1 MRNSSLTRIV
11 VTGGAGQ
18 LAQCLKPYF
27 PFAEYPTKKEL
38 NVADQGSCKAY
49 FSTRSVEL
57 ILHLAAET
65 AFDAPAESYLMNN
78 VVGTTNIALWAKRI
92 GARLVYTSTDYVY
105 PGTDGPYDELAPIA
119 PIGAYATSKYAGECA
134 VALHPN
140 ALTIRGSWYSRL
152 DWPSAALDAFS
163 SRQPVEL
170 AAGQVAAL
178 ACSLATGVV
187 NVGGPRRSI
196 YEIVATEFNPR
207 VVPCQRKDLR
217 LPYEVPADV
226 SLNCERARALL
237 A

>member
-1 MRNSSLTRIV
+1 MSSHLTRIT
-11 VTGGAGQ
+11 VTGGGGL
-18 LAQCLKPYF
+18 LASCLRPYF
-27 PFAEYPTKKEL
+27 PFADYPTKREL

-49 FSTRSVEL
+49 FSSHSAEL

-65 AFDAPAESYLMNN
+65 AYDAAPESYIMNN
-78 VVGTTNIALWAKRI
+78 VVGTANIALWAKRT

-105 PGTDGPYDELAPIA
+105 PGDKGSYRESEGVA
-119 PIGAYATSKYAGECA
+119 PIGNYATSKYAGECA

-163 SRQPVEL
+163 SRQPVEQ

-187 NVGGPRRSI
+187 NIGGPRRSL

-207 VVPCQRKDLR
+207 VTPVARAALR
-217 LPYEVPADV
+217 LPYELPADT

-237 A
+237 G